1 MTVQHSEEPCRSAL
15 NRVTGMPFPWSLNPY
30 MGCVDLPPGTRE
42 HFLEH
47 LARDWPEELEPEQLS
62 LAV

>member
-1 MTVQHSEEPCRSAL
+1 MTVQHREEPCRSAL
-15 NRVTGMPFPWSLNPY
+15 DRV
-30 MGCVDLPPGTRE
+30 